1 MRDDRLILI
10 ETRARLK
17 YMSHARMES
26 LLRVDVGRPQNELQ
40 TYGDLGTLVRRM
52 LLVQISD
59 IHCGPIFLKE
69 TFRVAVKEINGMSP
83 DVVLVTGDLTE
94 NGLISEFKMA
104 AKELRKLQAKKII
117 YVSGNHDYRSTG
129 YLLFKEFFPFSQV
142 TDLDDVVITVLS
154 SARPDRDDG
163 EVGHRQN
170 LWLENTLEKYAD
182 KVKIVAIHHHVIP
195 VPDTGA
201 DQITVVD
208 SGDSLRSLIKSKVDL
223 VLCGHRHRPWKWRIE
238 DMLVVHAGSV
248 SCEKLRGFF
257 CNSYNVITINRKQ
270 IEAKLKIVNGEF
282 VDFNEIVKR
291 REILQASDISQF
303 SDSLAR

>member
-1 MRDDRLILI
+1 
-10 ETRARLK
+10 
-17 YMSHARMES
+17 
-26 LLRVDVGRPQNELQ
+26 
-40 TYGDLGTLVRRM
+40 M

-69 TFRVAVKEINGMSP
+69 TFRAAVKEINEMSP

-94 NGLISEFKMA
+94 NGLTSEFKMA
-104 AKELRKLQAKKII
+104 ARELEKLKTEKII

-142 TDLDDVVITVLS
+142 TELDDVVVTVLS

-170 LWLENTLEKYAD
+170 LWLESTLMKY
-182 KVKIVAIHHHVIP
+182 KNKMKIVAIHHHVIP

-201 DQITVVD
+201 DQITVID
-208 SGDSLRSLIKSKVDL
+208 AGDVLRSLIKSKVNL
-223 VLCGHRHRPWKWRIE
+223 VLCGHRHRPWRWRME
-238 DMLVVHAGSV
+238 ETLVVHAGSV

-257 CNSYNVITINRKQ
+257 CNSYNVVTIKKN
-270 IEAKLKIVNGEF
+270 EVDAKLKIVGGGF
-282 VDFNEIVKR
+282 VDFNEIIKR

-303 SDSLAR
+303 SDSLAEGRF

>member
-1 MRDDRLILI
+1 
-10 ETRARLK
+10 
-17 YMSHARMES
+17 
-26 LLRVDVGRPQNELQ
+26 
-40 TYGDLGTLVRRM
+40 M

-59 IHCGPIFLKE
+59 VHCGPMFRKE
-69 TFRVAVKEINGMSP
+69 ALRATIKEINEMCP

-104 AKELRKLQAKKII
+104 ANELRKLKAEKLI
-117 YVSGNHDYRSTG
+117 YLSGNHDYRSTG

-142 TDLDDVVITVLS
+142 TEIDNATIVILS

-170 LWLENTLEKYAD
+170 LWLEKTLEKYKD
-182 KVKIVAIHHHVIP
+182 KAKIVTIHHHIVP

-201 DQITVVD
+201 DQITIVD
-208 SGDSLRSLIKSKVDL
+208 AGDVLRSIVKSKVNL
-223 VLCGHRHRPWKWRIE
+223 VLCGHRHRPWRWRME

-257 CNSYNVITINRKQ
+257 CNSYNVATIKGKR
-270 IEAKLKIVNGEF
+270 IDVKLKIVNGGF
-282 VDFNEIVKR
+282 VDFSEIVKR
-291 REILQASDISQF
+291 REILQESDISQYD
-303 SDSLAR
+303 DSLAR